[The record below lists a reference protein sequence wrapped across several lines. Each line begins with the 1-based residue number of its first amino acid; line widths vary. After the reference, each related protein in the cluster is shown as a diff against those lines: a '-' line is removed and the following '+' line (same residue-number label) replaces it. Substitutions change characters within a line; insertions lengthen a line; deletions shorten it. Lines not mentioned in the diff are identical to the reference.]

1 MEEEKE
7 EKKLPR
13 YPSWVWKPWRTV
25 NWKWLKKPWRK
36 KGCKILQPAAIKM
49 EVGKI
54 VNWITFW
61 KKVIE
66 GKANLIKWV
75 KPNVPLTLWEACN
88 EFWIAVVTFWSH
100 LNKFPEA
107 KELYKELKQNRR
119 EYLKELSEANIQK
132 WLSWEMWM
140 TWKEIVDASFKL
152 LEKTDKA
159 YQPKVEIESKSIW
172 INIHKS
178 TNDIMS
184 ELSEILW
191 QT

>member
-1 MEEEKE
+1 MIEENKP
-7 EKKLPR
+7 LPR
-13 YPSWVWKPWRTV
+13 YPKWEWKPWRIS

-36 KGCKILQPAAIKM
+36 KGVKILQPAAIKI
-49 EVGKI
+49 EVGQI

-66 GKANLIKWV
+66 SDKNVWI
-75 KPNVPLTLWEACN
+75 KPNVPLTLWQACN
-88 EFWIAVVTFWSH
+88 EFWISIHTFWSH
-100 LNKFPEA
+100 LKKFPEA
-107 KELYKELKQNRR
+107 KELYKELKENRR

-132 WLSWEMWM
+132 WLSLEMWM

-152 LEKTDKA
+152 LEKTDKS
-159 YQPKVEIESKSIW
+159 YQPKVEIENKSIG

-178 TNDIMS
+178 TDDIMS

-191 QT
+191 VR